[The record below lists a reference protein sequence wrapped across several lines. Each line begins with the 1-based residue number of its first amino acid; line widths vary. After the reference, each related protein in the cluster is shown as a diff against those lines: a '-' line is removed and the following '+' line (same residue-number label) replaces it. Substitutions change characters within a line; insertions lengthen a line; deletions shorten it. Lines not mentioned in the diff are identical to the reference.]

1 MIRPCMCEE
10 RRSRECSR
18 LIFNRTHGERRPH
31 NIHEYTLLLRMS
43 LKSKSRRSRHPHRF
57 SGDACIPVGR
67 RTRPLQV
74 AGGTCSSAACV
85 EAQACC
91 ESVAART
98 TQRAPPVLVAR
109 ASFAR
114 PRDTHSPRART
125 SLCARTRCSTRAV
138 AARSP
143 LSSNTFV
150 PPERR
155 SRRPVGGVPAIRI
168 QVREVNVVFY
178 LGSRRFVPFT
188 NAASYA
194 DGWRRDSRFYVQV
207 NCIFLPRMF

>member
-31 NIHEYTLLLRMS
+31 NIPEYTLLLRMS

-85 EAQACC
+85 EARACC
-91 ESVAART
+91 ESVATRA

-114 PRDTHSPRART
+114 PRDTHSPRARV
-125 SLCARTRCSTRAV
+125 SLRAH
-138 AARSP
+138 ALLNSRGGRAQP
-143 LSSNTFV
+143 LV
-150 PPERR
+150 
-155 SRRPVGGVPAIRI
+155 
-168 QVREVNVVFY
+168 
-178 LGSRRFVPFT
+178 L
-188 NAASYA
+188 
-194 DGWRRDSRFYVQV
+194 
-207 NCIFLPRMF
+207 